1 MNLYQDV
8 TEIVDVTTDADV
20 ILVLDSAV
28 ITAAYGLF
36 YFSSSVEDA
45 VVILS
50 VAMDV
55 AAMTAVCGLSF
66 FSSSVE
72 DAAVTHG
79 VEMAAATTIAAVNQ
93 TNFKDGKFRPFFNLH
108 SFSFYR
114 IVQAHTSY
122 IFTTTQTECLWNKFP
137 QNS

>member
-8 TEIVDVTTDADV
+8 TEIVDVAADADV
-20 ILVLDSAV
+20 ILVLDSAE

-36 YFSSSVEDA
+36 YFSSSAE
-45 VVILS
+45 
-50 VAMDV
+50 DV
-55 AAMTAVCGLSF
+55 AVTLLAVTDVAEMTVVSGLSF
-66 FSSSVE
+66 SSSSVE

-79 VEMAAATTIAAVNQ
+79 VETAVATTIAAVNK
-93 TNFKDGKFRPFFNLH
+93 TILRTENSVL
-108 SFSFYR
+108 FSFYR

-122 IFTTTQTECLWNKFP
+122 IFTTTQTECLWNKIP

>member
-8 TEIVDVTTDADV
+8 TEIVDVTTDADA

-36 YFSSSVEDA
+36 YFSSSAEDA
-45 VVILS
+45 AVTLS
-50 VAMDV
+50 AVTDV
-55 AAMTAVCGLSF
+55 AAMTAVSGLSF

-79 VEMAAATTIAAVNQ
+79 VEMAAVTTIAAVNQ
-93 TNFKDGKFRPFFNLH
+93 TNFKDGKFRPFF
-108 SFSFYR
+108 FYR